1 VNVPNTVPA
10 PDLAMNRALSKAGL
24 PPSAAALTR
33 TAEMRPGSLTRTAQR
48 ELERDADSESPSSED
63 PVEASARFA
72 REREHALRRS
82 EHSSSVHRLRTAL
95 SIGIVVWPLTG
106 LLDWWVTEFAGA
118 TDLPRFLLLRTIG
131 AIALLVSLWCL
142 RPRAEPSPLGLWC
155 IDLGMFT
162 LAMVLVSAMCLSFG
176 GIASPYATGLTAI
189 LVARGATMVAPWKRG
204 LWAFGIPALSFPVT
218 MLVVSS
224 FDARVAAQWRDPRQ
238 VGLFV
243 TSLTFLVTS
252 WLMLTAGGHF
262 AWRLRR
268 EALEM
273 RNIGRYKLERRLGV
287 GGMGEVWAAY
297 DRTLKQRVAL
307 KTVSG
312 HRPGSQAVARLE
324 REVRALAE
332 LTHPNT
338 VRIFDYGVTDDGL
351 WYYAMELLN
360 GENLREL
367 VEREGAMP
375 VPRLMSVARQVLRA
389 LGEAHAKGIIHRDI
403 KPENVFVAELGGE
416 RDVAKLLDF
425 GIAKATVS
433 GDATLTNTGWFAG
446 TPAYLPPEV
455 IRGLPA
461 DVRSDIYSFGATL
474 YFASSGRL
482 PFIAETQQA
491 LFEAHLNGTP
501 PPLSQASPLPVS
513 EALEHIVQ
521 RCMAKDPSERYGST
535 QALLEALA
543 EATTEPG
550 V

>member
-1 VNVPNTVPA
+1 
-10 PDLAMNRALSKAGL
+10 MNRGLSSADQPAG
-24 PPSAAALTR
+24 AAALTR
-33 TAEMRPGSLTRTAQR
+33 TAETPGSLTRTADRAIER
-48 ELERDADSESPSSED
+48 EAGGEPPPRED

-72 REREHALRRS
+72 LERERALRRS
-82 EHSSSVHRLRTAL
+82 EHSSSVRRLRTAL
-95 SIGIVVWPLTG
+95 GIGVVVWPLTG
-106 LLDWWVTEFAGA
+106 LLDWWVTRFAGA

-131 AIALLVSLWCL
+131 TIALVVSLWCL
-142 RPRAEPSPLGLWC
+142 RPRAEPSPRGLWC

-162 LAMVLVSAMCLSFG
+162 LAMVLVSLMCLSFE

-204 LWAFGIPALSFPVT
+204 LWSFGIPALSFPATLFVA
-218 MLVVSS
+218 SW
-224 FDARVAAQWRDPRQ
+224 FDARIAAQWRDPRQ
-238 VGLFV
+238 LGLFV
-243 TSLTFLVTS
+243 TSLTFLVTC
-252 WLMLTAGGHF
+252 WLMLTVGGHF
-262 AWRLRR
+262 AWRVRR

-273 RNIGRYKLERRLGV
+273 RNIGRYKLERRLGA

-338 VRIFDYGVTDDGL
+338 VRVFDYGVTDDGL
-351 WYYAMELLN
+351 WYYAMELLS

-375 VPRLMSVARQVLRA
+375 AVRLLGVARQVLRA

-433 GDATLTNTGWFAG
+433 GDATLTHTGWIAG

-482 PFIAETQQA
+482 PFIAESQQA
-491 LFEAHLNGTP
+491 LFEAHLSCAP
-501 PPLSQASPLPVS
+501 PALSQVSPLPVS
-513 EALEHIVQ
+513 EALERIIQ
-521 RCMAKDPSERYGST
+521 RCMAKEPNERYSST
-535 QALLEALA
+535 QALLEALSEVA
-543 EATTEPG
+543 DR
-550 V
+550 